1 MEIFLIMK
9 LVKELHKPIIRKFNK
24 RKVHS
29 LFIDN
34 IWAADLV
41 AMLLIRKL
49 IKDLGFCCVLL
60 IFLIYM
66 LGLFL

>member
-1 MEIFLIMK
+1 MK
-9 LVKELHKPIIRKFNK
+9 LAKELHKPIIRKFNK
-24 RKVHS
+24 QKVHS

-49 IKDLGFCCVLL
+49 IKDLDFCCVLL